1 MPKTLRYNNTI
12 PGNIYYNNTKAK
24 KVFYN
29 NTLVWSSSY
38 EKIGSSSTSLP
49 IYKNYNNRKG
59 GSSSAYA
66 FFVRCDQEDVGAAG
80 NVTVFNSSLTKLNP
94 AVSYLK
100 NPETCC
106 ENIGNYMLVNG
117 GSVQDPNNTAY
128 NWACEVYN
136 LSSLTKTYAATSA
149 YVGAGF
155 SGNINNHIA
164 VFCGTGD
171 TNHFVYLD
179 TSLTGYYKE
188 FVYGLLYNAS
198 SVSIPNYILIG
209 LIASNSNLTPKS
221 SLYTINQSLTLNT
234 STNITFPIARCN
246 GAAERINNYALFAGG
261 YNGNSTYY
269 NNVDIFNTALTRS
282 NGAALSTNKSG
293 MASAHTSN
301 YVMFGGGYPKT
312 NLAIDIYDT
321 SLTHTSTID
330 TNTQKDSMIGASVGD
345 YILFAGGLK
354 SGSITNDVQIYSA

>member
-12 PGNIYYNNTKAK
+12 PGNIYYNNAKVK

-29 NTLVWSSSY
+29 NTLVWSGSY
-38 EKIGSSSTSLP
+38 EKVGSSNTNLP
-49 IYKNYNNRKG
+49 IYKYCNNHKG
-59 GSSSAYA
+59 GSSSTYA
-66 FFVRCDQEDVGAAG
+66 FFVRCDQKATGTAG

-94 AVSYLK
+94 AVSYLE

-136 LSSLTKTYAATSA
+136 LSSLTKTYADTSA
-149 YVGAGF
+149 YVSAGF
-155 SGNINNHIA
+155 SGNINNQIA
-164 VFCGTGD
+164 VFCGTD
-171 TNHFVYLD
+171 DINHFVYLN
-179 TSLTGYYKE
+179 TSLTGFYTGDI
-188 FVYGLLYNAS
+188 YGLYDVS
-198 SVSIPNYILIG
+198 SVSISNYILIS
-209 LIASNSNLTPKS
+209 LIATNSSMYPS
-221 SLYTINQSLTLNT
+221 SRVYTINQSLTFSID
-234 STNITFPIARCN
+234 STKLSVTRCG
-246 GAAERINNYALFAGG
+246 GAAESINDYAIFAGG

-282 NGAALSTNKSG
+282 NGAALSTNKSR

-301 YVMFGGGYPKT
+301 YAMFGGGYPKT

-330 TNTQKDSMIGASVGD
+330 NSVQEQNMIGASVGD

-354 SGSITNDVQIYSA
+354 TAVQIYSA

>member
-1 MPKTLRYNNTI
+1 MPKTLRYNNTV

-38 EKIGSSSTSLP
+38 EKISSSSTSLLL
-49 IYKNYNNRKG
+49 YKYSNNHKG
-59 GSSSAYA
+59 GSSPAYA
-66 FFVRCDQEDVGAAG
+66 FFVRCDRENPGTAG

-94 AVSYLK
+94 TVSYLG

-117 GSVQDPNNTAY
+117 GSVEDPNNTSY

-149 YVGAGF
+149 YVGVGF
-155 SGNINNHIA
+155 SGNINNQIA
-164 VFCGTGD
+164 VFCGTD
-171 TNHFVYLD
+171 DRNHFVYLN
-179 TSLTGYYKE
+179 TSLTGYYTNTI
-188 FVYGLLYNAS
+188 YGLYDAS

-209 LIASNSNLTPKS
+209 LIATS
-221 SLYTINQSLTLNT
+221 SYMSPSSSFYYINQSLTF
-234 STNITFPIARCN
+234 SSSEQRFPIARCR
-246 GAAERINNYALFAGG
+246 GAAESINNYAIFAGG
-261 YNGNSTYY
+261 ENGNSTYY

-282 NGAALSTNKSG
+282 NGAALSTNKQG

-301 YVMFGGGYPKT
+301 YAMFGGGYPRT

-330 TNTQKDSMIGASVGD
+330 TSVQEQSMIGASVGD

-354 SGSITNDVQIYSA
+354 TAVQIYSA